1 MTSAFRLFIAGVA
14 LALALVVGGG
24 AAPPAAAGTL
34 DQAKATGLVGERF
47 DGYLG
52 LVDANAPADVR
63 ALVEDI
69 NAQRRARYADIAS
82 NRGVPVDA
90 VGKLTAEKVING
102 APPGTYFMGPDGRWR
117 RK

>member
-1 MTSAFRLFIAGVA
+1 MTSAFRLFAGLA
-14 LALALVVGGG
+14 LALALVLGGG
-24 AAPPAAAGTL
+24 SAPPAAAVTL
-34 DQAKATGLVGERF
+34 DQAKTAGLLGERF

-63 ALVEDI
+63 ALMETI
-69 NAQRRARYADIAS
+69 NAQRRTRYAEIAA
-82 NRGVPVDA
+82 NRGVPVEA